1 MATHFSRT
9 VGPHSPISSFSFG
22 TELNLCELSFDPMP
36 VDQARTRLHFEK
48 LSRQLSKLRKK
59 AAADN
64 VHRFRTYSRRVE
76 TLLSELVPQP
86 ARNEKKLV
94 KLLGKLRKK
103 AGRVRDLDVQTGA
116 LRSLKIPQEPARKS
130 QLLRALAE
138 DRARREKKLL
148 KTFNGDTVQEL
159 RRRLKRATKRVQ
171 IPAIADPLALAVQ
184 KIAQLN
190 LEHPSLSDDVLH
202 QYRIVGKRAR
212 YLAELATKTPDSEKF
227 LERVTRMQDVLGD
240 WHDWLQL
247 TQRAE
252 KLFKN
257 VDRSPL
263 IAALR
268 NVSRAKFRHGVA
280 VLSETRTAL
289 TEKKVTH
296 VAPPKKPSPQES
308 LGQAAVA

>member
-1 MATHFSRT
+1 
-9 VGPHSPISSFSFG
+9 
-22 TELNLCELSFDPMP
+22 MP
-36 VDQARTRLHFEK
+36 VDQARTRLNFEK

-76 TLLSELVPQP
+76 TLLSELVSQP
-86 ARNEKKLV
+86 ARNERKLV

-103 AGRVRDLDVQTGA
+103 AGRVRDLDVQIAA
-116 LRSLKIPQEPARKS
+116 LRSLKIPQEPGRKS
-130 QLLRALAE
+130 QLLRALVE
-138 DRARREKKLL
+138 DRTRREKKLL
-148 KTFNGDTVQEL
+148 KTFNGDAIPEI
-159 RRRLKRATKRVQ
+159 RKRLKRTRKRIE
-171 IPAIADPLALAVQ
+171 IPAAADPLGLAAQ
-184 KIAQLN
+184 KIADLN
-190 LEHPSLSDDVLH
+190 VEHPALTDDVLH

-212 YLAELATKTPDSEKF
+212 YLAELAAKSPDSEKF

-263 IAALR
+263 ISALR
-268 NVSRAKFRHGVA
+268 NVSRAKFRQGVA

-289 TEKKVTH
+289 AEKKSAHAQSVS
-296 VAPPKKPSPQES
+296 AKKPSSEES
-308 LGQAAVA
+308 RVQAAVA

>member
-1 MATHFSRT
+1 
-9 VGPHSPISSFSFG
+9 
-22 TELNLCELSFDPMP
+22 MP
-36 VDQARTRLHFEK
+36 VDQARTRLNFEK

-76 TLLSELVPQP
+76 TLLSELVSQP
-86 ARNEKKLV
+86 ARNERKLV
-94 KLLGKLRKK
+94 KLLGKLRKR
-103 AGRVRDLDVQTGA
+103 AGRVRDLDVQIAA
-116 LRSLKIPQEPARKS
+116 LRSLKIPQEPGRKS
-130 QLLRALAE
+130 QLLRALVE
-138 DRARREKKLL
+138 DRTRREKKLL
-148 KTFNGDTVQEL
+148 KTFNGDAIPEI
-159 RRRLKRATKRVQ
+159 RKRLKRTRKRIE
-171 IPAIADPLALAVQ
+171 IPAAADPLGLAAQ
-184 KIAQLN
+184 KIADLN
-190 LEHPSLSDDVLH
+190 VEHPALTDDVLH

-212 YLAELATKTPDSEKF
+212 YLAELAAKSPDSEKF

-263 IAALR
+263 ISALR
-268 NVSRAKFRHGVA
+268 NVSRAKFRQGVA

-289 TEKKVTH
+289 AEKKSAHAQSVS
-296 VAPPKKPSPQES
+296 AKKPSSEES
-308 LGQAAVA
+308 RVQAAVA